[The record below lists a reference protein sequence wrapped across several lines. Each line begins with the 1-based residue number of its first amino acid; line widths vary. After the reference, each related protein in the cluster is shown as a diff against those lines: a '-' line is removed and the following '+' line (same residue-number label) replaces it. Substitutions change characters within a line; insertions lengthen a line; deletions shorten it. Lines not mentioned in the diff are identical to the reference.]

1 MEVFLTF
8 QVKGFL
14 GNKNDIYL
22 LLEMRSY
29 LLLKMFMKKLTSETE
44 KETFLSLQKKL
55 PKRQIKNW
63 SAWSDIGA
71 LKFLS
76 NFWKILVKE
85 LLFDNA
91 ACYRPVAL
99 LKRELF
105 LKLTKTLLIIVGSLW
120 TSCSIKKNYMRTF
133 ALT

>member
-44 KETFLSLQKKL
+44 KESFLSLQKNFQKD
-55 PKRQIKNW
+55 KSKIE
-63 SAWSDIGA
+63 A
-71 LKFLS
+71 L
-76 NFWKILVKE
+76 E
-85 LLFDNA
+85 A
-91 ACYRPVAL
+91 
-99 LKRELF
+99 
-105 LKLTKTLLIIVGSLW
+105 T
-120 TSCSIKKNYMRTF
+120 
-133 ALT
+133 